1 MQVTDHLQENAAL
14 GKAAALLQ
22 MTETEQTID
31 KHGQENATDV
41 VGKAYGMF
49 VIENGNHKFVRNG
62 RTTTTAEIHPF
73 LVNWI
78 LEQLHNI
85 DSPLYGLTCID
96 LFYEYKRSG
105 ILYHSHPDYRGMG
118 PWHDWVMVMFAMN
131 GNRVLL
137 QATRQKHR
145 EKYCFQPDEYPCK
158 SFGFLKCHANGEIV
172 AVVQSCKEN
181 DHDNDSILY
190 QRWEKETDNV
200 IGGRKRPW
208 LHLVTVNAFGKR
220 VLVVEDDPS
229 MKESEVTRE
238 NHPGC
243 TLVLPQ
249 QDWWTKQFMLPE

>member
-1 MQVTDHLQENAAL
+1 MQVTDRLQENAAL

-41 VGKAYGMF
+41 VGKVYRMF
-49 VIENGNHKFVRNG
+49 VIENGNHKFVQNG
-62 RTTTTAEIHPF
+62 RTITTAEIHPF

-78 LEQLHNI
+78 LEQLRNI

-105 ILYHSHPDYRGMG
+105 ILYRSHPDYHGVG

-131 GNRVLL
+131 GNHVLF

-158 SFGFLKCHANGEIV
+158 NFGFLKCCANGEIV

-190 QRWEKETDNV
+190 
-200 IGGRKRPW
+200 
-208 LHLVTVNAFGKR
+208 
-220 VLVVEDDPS
+220 
-229 MKESEVTRE
+229 
-238 NHPGC
+238 
-243 TLVLPQ
+243 
-249 QDWWTKQFMLPE
+249 

>member
-41 VGKAYGMF
+41 VGKVYGMF

-78 LEQLHNI
+78 LEQLRNI

-105 ILYHSHPDYRGMG
+105 ILYHSHPDYCGMG
-118 PWHDWVMVMFAMN
+118 PWHDWVMVTFAMN
-131 GNRVLL
+131 GNCVLL
-137 QATRQKHR
+137 QATRQTHR

-158 SFGFLKCHANGEIV
+158 IFGFLKCHANSEIV
-172 AVVQSCKEN
+172 AVVQSCKE
-181 DHDNDSILY
+181 
-190 QRWEKETDNV
+190 
-200 IGGRKRPW
+200 
-208 LHLVTVNAFGKR
+208 
-220 VLVVEDDPS
+220 
-229 MKESEVTRE
+229 
-238 NHPGC
+238 
-243 TLVLPQ
+243 
-249 QDWWTKQFMLPE
+249 